1 MEDLYLGLMS
11 GTSMDGIDLALVS
24 FTHSTAHLVDARTLP
39 FSPSLERKIHALCQ
53 PQEDEINRSGQI
65 DRELAVAFADAV
77 KIILQKNQLHSSDI
91 RAIGSHGQTVRHH
104 PDLEYGFTLQLGDP
118 NTLAVESGIDVV
130 ADIRRKDIALGGQGA
145 PLAPA
150 FHHAVFT
157 SQEHSRIILNI
168 GGISNITYLPSDAE
182 HSIIGFDCGPGNT
195 LLDAWCYRH
204 TQKRYD
210 ENGAWA
216 AQGKVNARLLEQLM
230 THPYLAADYP
240 KSTGRET
247 FNLSWLDQQL
257 ESFGQP
263 LSPQCVQA
271 TLAWFTALSVARHV
285 NLFSDVDEVYVCGGG
300 AYNDFLMECLASELH
315 ECQVLTTEALGI
327 PPDAVE
333 AAAFAWFAYAHVH
346 RIHGNL
352 PSVTGAKRSAI
363 LGALYPAE

>member
-24 FTHSTAHLVDARTLP
+24 FKHTSVRLIDARTLP
-39 FSPSLERKIHALCQ
+39 FNPSLERKIHALCH
-53 PQEDEINRSGQI
+53 PQEDEINRTGQA
-65 DRELAVAFADAV
+65 DRELALAFADAV
-77 KIILQKNQLHSSDI
+77 SVMLKKNQLHSSDI

-104 PDLEYGFTLQLGDP
+104 PDLQHGFTLQLGDP
-118 NTLAVESGIDVV
+118 NTLAVETAIDVV

-150 FHHAVFT
+150 FHQAVF
-157 SQEHSRIILNI
+157 SSEKHSRIILNI
-168 GGISNITYLPSDAE
+168 GGISNITYLPCDEE
-182 HSIIGFDCGPGNT
+182 HSVIGFDCGPGNT

-204 TQKRYD
+204 TGNKFD
-210 ENGAWA
+210 ENGAWS
-216 AQGKVNARLLEQLM
+216 AQGKVNGQLLEQLLA
-230 THPYLAADYP
+230 HPYLAANYP
-240 KSTGRET
+240 KSTGREA
-247 FNLSWLDQQL
+247 FNLNWLEQQL
-257 ESFGQP
+257 EEFGQS

-271 TLAWFTALSVARHV
+271 TLAWFTAKSVTRHV
-285 NLFSDVDEVYVCGGG
+285 ALFNDVNEVYVCGGG
-300 AYNDFLMECLASELH
+300 AHNDFLMECLESELH

-327 PPDAVE
+327 SPDAVE